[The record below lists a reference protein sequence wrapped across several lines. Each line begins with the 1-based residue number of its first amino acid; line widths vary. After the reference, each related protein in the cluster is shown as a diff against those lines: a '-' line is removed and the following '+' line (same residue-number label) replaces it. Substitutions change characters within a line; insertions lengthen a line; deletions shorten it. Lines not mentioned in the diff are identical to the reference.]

1 MLTKKNLVADDGS
14 LNLEQALIIAL
25 LVLVAA
31 GTLIGLGT
39 VIAGKYQ
46 DAADTTTSVTVPT
59 F

>member
-31 GTLIGLGT
+31 ATLVLLGNA
-39 VIAGKYQ
+39 IKDKYSS
-46 DAADTTTSVTVPT
+46 AAAEVNTVTVPSL
-59 F
+59 